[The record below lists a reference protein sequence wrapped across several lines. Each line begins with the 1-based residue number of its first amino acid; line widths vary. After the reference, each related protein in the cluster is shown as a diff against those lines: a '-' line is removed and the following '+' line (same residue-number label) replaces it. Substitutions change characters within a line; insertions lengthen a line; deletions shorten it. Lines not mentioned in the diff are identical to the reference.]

1 MAHTRAPSRDPPGFS
16 LSIKPMPHTKRSATG
31 VLGGLL
37 GLVGLSVVAAI
48 LVTAAVT
55 PAIAVSGAVAT
66 SALTMFDKLPATLDI
81 EKLMVPSKMLAKN
94 PDTGAYDIELTQF
107 YDQNRSPVSFEE
119 VAPVMYDAMLSS
131 EDKNF
136 YKHGG
141 VDLFGTL
148 AAVMENI
155 RGTSGRGGSSISQQ
169 YVKNVQV
176 QNCAAV
182 ARTEDENLQCY
193 EEAVQSD
200 GAEGIQRKVQ
210 EMRYAVALEE
220 KYSKNEILLGYLNIA
235 AFGGLQYGV
244 DAAARYYFGI
254 PASQLS
260 LAQAATL
267 AGMVQEPNRFRID
280 QPEGST
286 VDEDG
291 NLINTAADGYVV
303 TKERRDYVLFRMYD
317 DGKITEEQY
326 HAAEAEP
333 ITPVITPA
341 RTGCAAATNAEYFC
355 QYVKGVILSDPAFGE
370 TIDERAQLL
379 RRGGLEIETTLDV
392 RMQNEATAT
401 MHDIAPTWVEGVD
414 FGAAAVNREVAT
426 GRVLAMTQNTNFSED
441 PDVTNNDPS
450 YSSLVYAA
458 NSDTGGSSGFE
469 AGSTFKLFTL
479 VDWLEQG
486 RSVNETLNGT
496 IGGTY
501 GRYYNSC
508 RDEAYYLSP
517 SQQIGNNDN
526 VPGQTASVM
535 RFTALSLNSGYLA
548 MAKQLDM
555 CDIAKVATRM
565 GVKTG
570 DGRDIEMGAAFS
582 ILGSDN
588 VDPLTMA
595 GAYGTIA
602 NNGIYCQPK
611 AIDRIVDSEGRNLT
625 PKTQCEQVIEPGVAA
640 TTAWALEGV
649 MNGGGTGTQGN
660 PYDGVPVIGKT
671 GTHETWQ
678 TWMIESST
686 AVTTAV
692 VVGTTTKNQGDLSYE
707 WYNGRE
713 LRHLRFDIAARMQ
726 AYANQFYG
734 GGAFPEPDNNLTR
747 VVMRDLPNVVGMS
760 VEDAEAELW
769 DAGFD
774 TEVGEPVDSSQPQ
787 GVVAEQSPSGDRAP
801 AGTTVVLRPSN
812 GQGTTVPDVA
822 GRSLDDALA
831 ALRSAGFGDVKPGA
845 CTPAG
850 SGGNTR
856 TATGTNPAAGTGAT
870 RSTPV
875 TVDYTS
881 ERC

>member
-1 MAHTRAPSRDPPGFS
+1 M
-16 LSIKPMPHTKRSATG
+16 
-31 VLGGLL
+31 LGGLL

-81 EKLMVPSKMLAKN
+81 EKLMVPSTMLAKN
-94 PDTGAYDIELTQF
+94 PDTGVYDVVLTQF

-148 AAVMENI
+148 NAVWENI
-155 RGTSGRGGSSISQQ
+155 RGTSSRGGSSISQQ

-176 QNCAAV
+176 QNCEAN
-182 ARTEDENLQCY
+182 ARTEDEKMQCY
-193 EEAVQSD
+193 TEATQSD
-200 GAEGIQRKVQ
+200 GAEGMQRKLQ
-210 EMRYAVALEE
+210 EMRYAVALED

-286 VDEDG
+286 VDDDG
-291 NLINTAADGYVV
+291 NLVNTAADGYAV
-303 TKERRDYVLFRMYD
+303 TKERRDYVIWRMLD
-317 DGKITEEQY
+317 DGKITQEQY
-326 HAAEAEP
+326 DAAVAEP
-333 ITPVITPA
+333 ITPVITPTK
-341 RTGCAAATNAEYFC
+341 TGCAAATNAEYFC
-355 QYVKGVILSDPAFGE
+355 QYVKGVILNDPAFGE
-370 TIDERAQLL
+370 NYDERAQLL
-379 RRGGLEIETTLDV
+379 RRGGLEIQTTLDL

-401 MHDIAPTWVEGVD
+401 MHDLAPAWVEGID
-414 FGAAAVNREVAT
+414 FGAAAVNREVKT
-426 GRVLAMTQNTNFSED
+426 GRVLSMTQNTSFSED
-441 PDVTNNDPS
+441 PEVTSVDPA

-458 NSDTGGSSGFE
+458 NYDTGRSIGFE

-486 RSVNETLNGT
+486 HSLNETLNGT

-501 GRYYNSC
+501 GRYYNGC
-508 RDEAYYLSP
+508 LDEAYYLSAN
-517 SQQIGNNDN
+517 QQINNNDN
-526 VPGQTASVM
+526 VRGQTASVM

-570 DGRDIEMGAAFS
+570 DGRDIAMNAPFS

-595 GAYGTIA
+595 GAYATIA
-602 NNGIYCQPK
+602 NNGVLCQPK
-611 AIDRIVDSEGRNLT
+611 AIDRIVDSEGRDLT
-625 PKTQCEQVIEPGVAA
+625 PKTQCEQVIEPNTAA

-649 MNGGGTGTQGN
+649 MNGGGTGTGAN
-660 PYDGVPVIGKT
+660 AYDGVPVIGKT
-671 GTHETWQ
+671 GTHETYQ
-678 TWMIESST
+678 TWMIQSST
-686 AVTTAV
+686 EVTTAV
-692 VVGTTTKNQGDLSYE
+692 VVGTTQNQGDLPRR

-713 LRHLRFDIAARMQ
+713 LNQIRFEISARMQ
-726 AYANQFYG
+726 SMANNIYG
-734 GGAFPEPDNNLTR
+734 GSGFPEPDNNLTR
-747 VVMRDLPNVVGMS
+747 TVMRDLPNVIGMS
-760 VEDAEAELW
+760 IEDAQAELD

-774 TEVGEPVDSSQPQ
+774 SEVGEPVDSAEPN
-787 GVVAEQSPSGDRAP
+787 GVVAQQSPDGDRAP
-801 AGTTVVLRPSN
+801 AGATITLHPSN
-812 GQGTTVPDVA
+812 GLGVTVPDVA
-822 GRSLDDALA
+822 GRSLDDALGV
-831 ALRSAGFGDVKPGA
+831 LRSAGFGDVKPGT
-845 CTPAG
+845 CTASG

-856 TATGTNPAAGTGAT
+856 TATGTNPAVGTGTNRNTA
-870 RSTPV
+870 V
-875 TVDYTS
+875 TVDYSS

>member
-1 MAHTRAPSRDPPGFS
+1 
-16 LSIKPMPHTKRSATG
+16 MPQTKRTASG

-81 EKLMVPSKMLAKN
+81 EKLMVPSTMLAKN
-94 PDTGAYDIELTQF
+94 PDTGKYDVVLTQF
-107 YDQNRSPVSFEE
+107 YDQNRSPVTFDE

-148 AAVMENI
+148 AAVWDNI
-155 RGTSGRGGSSISQQ
+155 RQTSSRGGSSISQQ
-169 YVKNVQV
+169 YVKNVLV
-176 QNCAAV
+176 QNCAAI

-193 EEAVQSD
+193 TDATQSD
-200 GAEGIQRKVQ
+200 GAEGVQRKVQ
-210 EMRYAVALEE
+210 EMRYAVALED

-244 DAAARYYFGI
+244 DAASRYYFGI

-267 AGMVQEPNRFRID
+267 AGMVQEPNRYRID

-286 VDEDG
+286 VDDDG
-291 NLINTAADGYVV
+291 NLINNAADGYAA
-303 TKERRDYVLFRMYD
+303 TKDRRDYVLWRMLD
-317 DGKITEEQY
+317 DGKISQEQY
-326 HAAEAEP
+326 DAALAEP

-341 RTGCAAATNAEYFC
+341 KTGCAAATNAEYFC
-355 QYVKGVILSDPAFGE
+355 QYVKGVILNDPAFGE
-370 TIDERAQLL
+370 NVTERAQTL
-379 RRGGLEIETTLDV
+379 RRGGLEIETTLDL
-392 RMQNEATAT
+392 RLQNEATAT
-401 MHDIAPTWVEGVD
+401 MHDIAPSWVEGID

-426 GRVLAMTQNTNFSED
+426 GRVLSMTQNTNFSED
-441 PDVTNNDPS
+441 LAVTSADPS

-458 NSDTGGSSGFE
+458 NYDTGGSTGFE

-486 RSVNETLNGT
+486 RSVNEVLNGT

-501 GRYYNSC
+501 GRYYNGC
-508 RDEAYYLSP
+508 LDEAYYLSP

-526 VPGQTASVM
+526 VRGSTASVM
-535 RFTALSLNSGYLA
+535 RFTAQSLNSGYLA

-555 CDIAKVATRM
+555 CDIAKVAGRM

-570 DGRDIEMGAAFS
+570 DGRDIAMNAPFS

-588 VDPLTMA
+588 VDPLSMA
-595 GAYGTIA
+595 GAYATIA
-602 NNGIYCQPK
+602 NNGTFCQPK
-611 AIDRIVDSEGRNLT
+611 AIDRVIDSEGRDLT
-625 PKTQCEQVIEPGVAA
+625 PKTQCEQVIEPNVAA

-649 MNGGGTGTQGN
+649 MNGGGTGTAAN
-660 PYDGVPVIGKT
+660 AYDGVPVIGKT
-671 GTHETWQ
+671 GTHETYQ
-678 TWMIESST
+678 TWMIQSST

-692 VVGTTTKNQGDLSYE
+692 WVGTTQNQGDLPYR
-707 WYNGRE
+707 WHNDRE
-713 LRHLRFDIAARMQ
+713 LNRLRFDISARMQ
-726 AYANQFYG
+726 SMANNLYG
-734 GGAFPEPDNNLTR
+734 GGAFAEPDDNLTR

-760 VEDAEAELW
+760 IEDAEAELW

-774 TEVGEPVDSSQPQ
+774 SEVGDPVDSGEPA
-787 GVVAEQSPSGDRAP
+787 GTVAEQSPSGDRAP
-801 AGTTVVLRPSN
+801 AGATITLRPSN
-812 GQGTTVPDVA
+812 GQGGTVPDVS

-831 ALRSAGFGDVKPGA
+831 ALRSAGFGDVKPGK
-845 CTPAG
+845 CTASG

-856 TATGTNPAAGTGAT
+856 TATGTNPAAGTGANRNT
-870 RSTPV
+870 AV